1 VSALSGVAAPALNRI
16 LLRLCDIV
24 FDIGAGPSNAS
35 VTVCLGFVLANL
47 LSNNANSFL
56 KNVRSDFE

>member
-1 VSALSGVAAPALNRI
+1 MSALSGVAAPALNRI
-16 LLRLCDIV
+16 LRLLCDIV
-24 FDIGAGPSNAS
+24 FDIGAGPSNAN

-47 LSNNANSFL
+47 LSNNAKSFL